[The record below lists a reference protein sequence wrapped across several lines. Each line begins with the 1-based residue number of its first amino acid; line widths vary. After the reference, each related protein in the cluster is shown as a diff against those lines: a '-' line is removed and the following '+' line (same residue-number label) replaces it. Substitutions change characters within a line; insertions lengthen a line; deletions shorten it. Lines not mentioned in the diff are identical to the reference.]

1 MEMDA
6 TLKSLIFVK
15 RNGENLMDNTILCKK
30 IAREIRDELTAK
42 ALVEEYLDEQL
53 VKDILAGFD
62 TEQTA
67 LTL

>member
-1 MEMDA
+1 
-6 TLKSLIFVK
+6 
-15 RNGENLMDNTILCKK
+15 MDNTILCKK

-53 VKDILAGFD
+53 VKDILACFD
-62 TEQTA
+62 KEQNA